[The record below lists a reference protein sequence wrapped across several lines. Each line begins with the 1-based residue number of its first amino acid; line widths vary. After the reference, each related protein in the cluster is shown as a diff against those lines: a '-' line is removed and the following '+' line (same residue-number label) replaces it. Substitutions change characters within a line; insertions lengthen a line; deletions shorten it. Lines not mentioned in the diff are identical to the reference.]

1 MLRIDAHAQVFAR
14 LSREF
19 PRRAGDRLPA
29 DRQEPVE
36 KLLEAMAESRVDRA
50 VLVQTGGRALEHHAY
65 LRHCLRRYPG
75 RFLGIGG
82 IPAGGVS
89 PREQNDHM
97 DRLAADGDVIGF
109 RLSSLGGPA
118 DPLAAMDVRTFA
130 TYPIWKHAAGKDYVL
145 WLCPHAVDAHTVP
158 FLIDAFPE
166 VRVVFNHMLACP
178 GAGSTGTDG
187 KGRPRVRLSQFP
199 PLTRYSTMGL
209 HQYGNANV
217 LLSGQYAFSN
227 EEWPYR
233 DLTEWHERLH
243 APATRIQGFGAG
255 RLMWGSD
262 FPWIAEDPGYDRMAR
277 VVGELLPGLSQEEL
291 SAIMGG
297 TAGRLLKFPGL
308 PPQRPHPCATGE
320 GEKC

>member
-14 LSREF
+14 VSREF

-36 KLLEAMAESRVDRA
+36 KLLEAMAANRVDRA

-75 RFLGIGG
+75 RFLGIGR

-89 PREQNDHM
+89 PREQTDHM

-158 FLIDAFPE
+158 FLIDAFPN
-166 VRVVFNHMLACP
+166 VRVVFNRMLACP
-178 GAGSTGTDG
+178 GAGSTGTDE
-187 KGRPRVRLSQFP
+187 KGRPRVELSQFP

-243 APATRIQGFGAG
+243 APGRRLQGFGAD

-262 FPWIAEDPGYDRMAR
+262 FPSIAEDPGYDRMVR
-277 VVGELLPGLSQEEL
+277 VVGELLPGLSEEEL

-308 PPQRPHPCATGE
+308 PRQRPHPRATGE